1 MSTAFV
7 VTQIVCDYDGGSS
20 YPVLVTPYRPIADRF
35 VEGMKA
41 RLVVCNTAKDAID
54 QHMATFDS
62 HNPRPH
68 FATYRE
74 QPLPHYGPKK
84 SKWTAEQK
92 AEYNKVKTA
101 NQDGCIEA
109 GKPMRDWIHTRYDE
123 LKRFKATFPQQV
135 QDDLGLDK
143 ETFWEI
149 EEAPFAE
156 QPV

>member
-1 MSTAFV
+1 MTIAFV

-41 RLVVCNTAKDAID
+41 RLVVCNAAKDVID
-54 QHMATFDS
+54 QHMAYFDS
-62 HNPRPH
+62 LTPRPP
-68 FATYRE
+68 FGKFQAAS
-74 QPLPHYGPKK
+74 LPHYGPKK
-84 SKWTAEQK
+84 SKWTAEQR
-92 AEYNKVKTA
+92 AEYEAVKKA
-101 NQDGCIEA
+101 NQEGLIA
-109 GKPMRDWIHTRYDE
+109 VGKPMNDWAHIRYEE

-135 QDDLGLDK
+135 QDDLVLDK

-149 EEAPFAE
+149 EEVPFAE